1 MPDLSCADVA
11 DAALK
16 IQKVYR
22 GFQSRKEIKSR
33 KADAEDLPDLKCQD
47 VMNAT
52 VKIQKVYRGFRTRLV
67 LKYFSRFWEDLEL
80 SVFNCN
86 ISLYIL
92 HNHYIR
98 YLRKLNCNQAFTHFI
113 HAHTCFY
120 KKLLLLHDI
129 IQM

>member
-1 MPDLSCADVA
+1 MKCSDQVSNVCLFSSTLNCIFQARKRVEAIKEAKEDLPDLSCADVA

-67 LKYFSRFWEDLEL
+67 LKYFSRF
-80 SVFNCN
+80 
-86 ISLYIL
+86 
-92 HNHYIR
+92 
-98 YLRKLNCNQAFTHFI
+98 
-113 HAHTCFY
+113 
-120 KKLLLLHDI
+120 
-129 IQM
+129 